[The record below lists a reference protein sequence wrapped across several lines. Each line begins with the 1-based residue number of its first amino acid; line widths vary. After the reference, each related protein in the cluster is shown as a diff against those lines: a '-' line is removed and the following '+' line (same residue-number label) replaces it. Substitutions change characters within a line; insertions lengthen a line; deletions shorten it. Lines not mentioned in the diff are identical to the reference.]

1 MIVEV
6 TPTKKPKTKATT
18 NVINVFIFES
28 SSINIDML
36 SFKKF
41 LNNLEEQIGTTPT
54 TGTAPTAPT
63 APAAPTAGNQS
74 SAPNQA
80 SAPNQSSAPNQ
91 AGKQMQINPVVR
103 KKLDAAAQKNSA
115 ALRLYQTGKT
125 KDAIDTLRKDPN
137 FQLAM
142 QDLTKTN
149 PPANASQLVNVAL
162 GGNP

>member
-41 LNNLEEQIGTTPT
+41 LNNLEEQTGTTPT

-74 SAPNQA
+74 SAPNQ
-80 SAPNQSSAPNQ
+80 SSTPNQ